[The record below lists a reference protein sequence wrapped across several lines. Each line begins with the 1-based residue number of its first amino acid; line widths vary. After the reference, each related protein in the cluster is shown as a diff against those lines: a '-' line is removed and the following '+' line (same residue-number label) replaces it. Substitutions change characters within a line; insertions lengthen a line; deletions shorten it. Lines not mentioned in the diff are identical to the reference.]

1 MLFVTFLKNYLF
13 VKTVKNV
20 SVKVSEMSLVNR
32 QLVGEDASKILAETP
47 DRFQNGEGALA
58 QEKGE

>member
-32 QLVGEDASKILAETP
+32 QLVGEDASKILSDTP